1 MRKLLMQFDILKI
14 VVPILLLFIHLK
26 SFAQINIKSDTIY
39 ISISQ
44 AEKRFIDSNLLLLA
58 AHYNVDAQIALIEQA
73 KVWDNPTL
81 NLDKVIAA
89 NGQFWPHGKN
99 PDGTYNGQ
107 YFIQVQQLIKTA
119 GKRGKLI
126 NMATSNAKLSE
137 LQLQDVIRNLR
148 YQLKTDYF
156 NILQQ
161 IEQKKIYE
169 GQQVQLKKLLTGM
182 EAQLNAGN
190 IAQKDYLRI
199 QALQI
204 SLDQDMT
211 DLNKQIA
218 DNQND
223 LKTLLQIRENVFI
236 KPTESFDK
244 LTPISNIVSNEI
256 LFDTGKV
263 HNPYF
268 QLQQIQTIYQQQN
281 LSYQKALKVPD
292 LTLGPNFDKN
302 SNFAPNYVGLGV
314 SIPLPILNTN
324 KGNIKSA
331 EFSVKQQQAFT
342 SNAETELKNN
352 ITNAYNKLL
361 LTLKQ
366 NNATQKEF
374 YEKYQLMYDHVLQ
387 SYQQKQINL
396 LEFLDFFNDYTDSQ
410 IRHLQQQLNLQL
422 SKEELNYQ
430 TGIEILK

>member
-1 MRKLLMQFDILKI
+1 MRKILYRLDNSKLI
-14 VVPILLLFIHLK
+14 ILLFLLIVNK
-26 SFAQINIKSDTIY
+26 QSVAQYYSKSDTIF
-39 ISISQ
+39 ISLPQ
-44 AEKRFIDSNLLLLA
+44 AETRFIDSNFLLLA
-58 AHYNVDAQIALIEQA
+58 GHYNVNAQKALIEQA

-89 NGQFWPHGKN
+89 NGQFLPHGKN
-99 PDGTYNGQ
+99 PDGSYNGQ

-119 GKRGKLI
+119 GKKGKLI
-126 NMATSNAKLSE
+126 NMAISNAKLSE
-137 LQLQDVIRNLR
+137 LQLQDVIRNLKF
-148 YQLKTDYF
+148 QLRSDYF
-156 NILQQ
+156 TILQQ

-169 GQQVQLKKLLTGM
+169 NQQLQLKKLLTGM

-211 DLNKQIA
+211 ELNKQIA

-223 LKTLLQIRENVFI
+223 LKTLLQIRENVFV
-236 KPTESFDK
+236 KPSEN
-244 LTPISNIVSNEI
+244 LTSINPISNIISNEI

-268 QLQQIQTIYQQQN
+268 QLQQIQTLYQQQN
-281 LSYQKALKVPD
+281 LSYQKSLRVPD
-292 LTLGPNFDKN
+292 LTLGPNFDRN
-302 SNFAPNYVGLGV
+302 SNYTPNYVGLGISV
-314 SIPLPILNTN
+314 PLPILNSN

-331 EFSVKQQQAFT
+331 EYSVKQQQALT
-342 SNAETELKNN
+342 SNVETELKNN
-352 ITNAYNKLL
+352 ITNAYSKLL

-366 NNATQKEF
+366 NSATQKEF
-374 YEKYQLMYDHVLQ
+374 YEKYQLMYNNVLQ

-410 IRHLQQQLNLQL
+410 VRHLQQQLNLRL
-422 SKEELNYQ
+422 SKEEVNYQ
-430 TGIEILK
+430 IGIDILK

>member
-1 MRKLLMQFDILKI
+1 MNKFIRRSVQFQLLIICLFLKQFT
-14 VVPILLLFIHLK
+14 
-26 SFAQINIKSDTIY
+26 SFAQQSVANDTL
-39 ISISQ
+39 SITLQQ
-44 AEKRFIDSNLLLLA
+44 AETRFLDSNFLLLA
-58 AHYNVDAQIALIEQA
+58 AHYNVEAQNALIEQA

-89 NGQFWPHGKN
+89 NGQFWPHGRN
-99 PDGTYNGQ
+99 ADGTYNGQ

-148 YQLKTDYF
+148 YQLRTDYF

-169 GQQVQLKKLLTGM
+169 RQQVQLKKLLTGM

-190 IAQKDYLRI
+190 IAQKDFLRI

-223 LKTLLQIRENVFI
+223 LKTLLQIRENVFV
-236 KPTESFDK
+236 KPSENFDK
-244 LTPISNIVSNEI
+244 LTPISNVVSNEI
-256 LFDTGKV
+256 LFDSGKV

-281 LSYQKALKVPD
+281 LIYQKSLRVPD

-302 SNFAPNYVGLGV
+302 SNFAPNYVGLGI
-314 SIPLPILNTN
+314 SIPLPILNSN

-331 EFSVKQQQAFT
+331 EYSFKQQQAFT

-410 IRHLQQQLNLQL
+410 VRHLQQQLNLQL

>member
-1 MRKLLMQFDILKI
+1 MKSIKPYFAFR
-14 VVPILLLFIHLK
+14 LLLSTIFLSNVSILC
-26 SFAQINIKSDTIY
+26 AQKINNTDT
-39 ISISQ
+39 ISISLKQ
-44 AEKRFIDSNLLLLA
+44 AETRFLDSNFLLLA
-58 AHYNVDAQIALIEQA
+58 GHFNVDAQNALIEQA
-73 KVWDNPTL
+73 KFWDNPIL

-89 NGQFWPHGKN
+89 HGQFWPTGKN
-99 PDGTYNGQ
+99 QDGTYNGQ
-107 YFIQVQQLIKTA
+107 YFVQVQQLIKTA

-148 YQLKTDYF
+148 YQLRTDYF
-156 NILQQ
+156 NIIQQ
-161 IEQKKIYE
+161 IEQRKIYE
-169 GQQVQLKKLLTGM
+169 GQQTQLNKLLYGM

-223 LKTLLQIRENVFI
+223 FKTLLQIRENVFV
-236 KPTESFDK
+236 KPTESFN
-244 LTPISNIVSNEI
+244 TMSPISNIISNEI
-256 LFDTGKV
+256 LFDSGKI

-268 QLQQIQTIYQQQN
+268 QLQRIQTLYQEQN
-281 LSYQKALKVPD
+281 LSYQKSLRVPD

-302 SNFAPNYVGLGV
+302 SNYAPNYFGLGI
-314 SIPLPILNTN
+314 SIPLPVLNTN

-331 EFSVKQQQAFT
+331 EYSVKQQQAFT

-352 ITNAYNKLL
+352 INNAYNKML

-366 NNATQKEF
+366 NNNTQKEF

-410 IRHLQQQLNLQL
+410 VRHLQQQLNLQL

-430 TGIEILK
+430 TGIDILK

>member
-1 MRKLLMQFDILKI
+1 MKKLLKQYVYFQFVATIC
-14 VVPILLLFIHLK
+14 LLFTTSESI
-26 SFAQINIKSDTIY
+26 AQNNGKSDTI
-39 ISISQ
+39 SISLQQ
-44 AEKRFIDSNLLLLA
+44 AETRFLDSNFLLLA
-58 AHYNVDAQIALIEQA
+58 GHYNVDAQNALIEQA

-81 NLDKVIAA
+81 NMDKVMAA
-89 NGQFWPHGKN
+89 NGQFLPHGKN

-107 YFIQVQQLIKTA
+107 YFVQVQQLIKTA

-126 NMATSNAKLSE
+126 NMATTNAKLSE

-148 YQLKTDYF
+148 YQLRTDYF

-169 GQQVQLKKLLTGM
+169 SQQLQLKKLLTGM

-211 DLNKQIA
+211 ELNKQIA

-223 LKTLLQIRENVFI
+223 FKTLLQIRENVFV
-236 KPTESFDK
+236 KPAENFNSM
-244 LTPISNIVSNEI
+244 PSISNIVSNEI

-268 QLQQIQTIYQQQN
+268 QLQQIQTHYQEQN
-281 LSYQKALKVPD
+281 LSYQKSLRVPD

-302 SNFAPNYVGLGV
+302 SNYAPNYVGLGI
-314 SIPLPILNTN
+314 SIPLPIVNSN

-331 EFSVKQQQAFT
+331 EYSLKQQEAFT

-352 ITNAYNKLL
+352 ISNAYNKLL

-366 NNATQKEF
+366 NNTTQKEF

-410 IRHLQQQLNLQL
+410 VRHLQQQLNLQL

-430 TGIEILK
+430 TGIDILK

>member
-1 MRKLLMQFDILKI
+1 MKKLIRHT
-14 VVPILLLFIHLK
+14 VSVLLLVTCIFFIHFK
-26 SFAQINIKSDTIY
+26 SFAQQSGTLDTL
-39 ISISQ
+39 SISLQQ
-44 AEKRFIDSNLLLLA
+44 AETRFLDSNFLLLA
-58 AHYNVDAQIALIEQA
+58 AHYNVDAQNALIEQA

-137 LQLQDVIRNLR
+137 LQLQDIIRNLR
-148 YQLKTDYF
+148 YQLRTDYF

-223 LKTLLQIRENVFI
+223 FKTLLQIRENVFV
-236 KPTESFDK
+236 KPAESFNNMS
-244 LTPISNIVSNEI
+244 PISTIVSNEI

-268 QLQQIQTIYQQQN
+268 QLQQIQTLYQQQN
-281 LSYQKALKVPD
+281 LSYQKSLRVPD

-314 SIPLPILNTN
+314 SIPLPILNSN

-331 EFSVKQQQAFT
+331 EYSAKQQQAFT

-352 ITNAYNKLL
+352 ISNAYNKLL

-374 YEKYQLMYDHVLQ
+374 YEKYQLMYDHILQ

-410 IRHLQQQLNLQL
+410 VRHLQQQLNLQL

-430 TGIEILK
+430 TGIDILK

>member
-1 MRKLLMQFDILKI
+1 MKKLLNRNIALK
-14 VVPILLLFIHLK
+14 LLLLLVILILHFE
-26 SFAQINIKSDTIY
+26 SFAQNILRADTL
-39 ISISQ
+39 SISLTQ
-44 AEKRFIDSNLLLLA
+44 AEKRFLDSNFLLLA
-58 AHYNVDAQIALIEQA
+58 SHYNVDAQNALIEQA
-73 KVWDNPTL
+73 KLWDNPTL

-89 NGQFWPHGKN
+89 HGQFWPTGKN

-148 YQLKTDYF
+148 YQLRTNYY

-169 GQQVQLKKLLTGM
+169 SQQIQLKKLLTGM

-211 DLNKQIA
+211 ELNKQME

-223 LKTLLQIRENVFI
+223 FKTILQIRENVFV
-236 KPTESFDK
+236 KPAENFNK
-244 LTPISNIVSNEI
+244 MAPISNIVSNEI
-256 LFDTGKV
+256 LFDTGKI

-268 QLQQIQTIYQQQN
+268 QLQQIQTLYQQQN
-281 LSYQKALKVPD
+281 LSYQKSLRVPD
-292 LTLGPNFDKN
+292 VTIGPNFDKN
-302 SNFAPNYVGLGV
+302 SNFAPNYVGLGISV
-314 SIPLPILNTN
+314 PLPVLNTN

-331 EFSVKQQQAFT
+331 EYSVKQQQAFT

-352 ITNAYNKLL
+352 ISNAYNKLL

-366 NNATQKEF
+366 NNSIQKEF

-410 IRHLQQQLNLQL
+410 VRHLQQQLNLQL

-430 TGIEILK
+430 TGIDILK

>member
-268 QLQQIQTIYQQQN
+268 QLQQMEHI
-281 LSYQKALKVPD
+281 
-292 LTLGPNFDKN
+292 
-302 SNFAPNYVGLGV
+302 
-314 SIPLPILNTN
+314 
-324 KGNIKSA
+324 
-331 EFSVKQQQAFT
+331 
-342 SNAETELKNN
+342 
-352 ITNAYNKLL
+352 
-361 LTLKQ
+361 
-366 NNATQKEF
+366 
-374 YEKYQLMYDHVLQ
+374 
-387 SYQQKQINL
+387 
-396 LEFLDFFNDYTDSQ
+396 
-410 IRHLQQQLNLQL
+410 
-422 SKEELNYQ
+422 
-430 TGIEILK
+430 

>member
-1 MRKLLMQFDILKI
+1 MKSIKQYFDLRLFLIFISLSN
-14 VVPILLLFIHLK
+14 VDLLFAQK
-26 SFAQINIKSDTIY
+26 SNTTDT
-39 ISISQ
+39 ISISIQQ
-44 AEKRFIDSNLLLLA
+44 AETRFLDSNFLLLA
-58 AHYNVDAQIALIEQA
+58 GHYNVDAQNALIEQA

-81 NLDKVIAA
+81 NMDKVIAA
-89 NGQFWPHGKN
+89 NGQFLPHGKN

-107 YFIQVQQLIKTA
+107 YFIQIQQLIKTA

-148 YQLKTDYF
+148 YQLRTDYF

-169 GQQVQLKKLLTGM
+169 GQQTQLKKLLYGM

-211 DLNKQIA
+211 DLNKQIE

-223 LKTLLQIRENVFI
+223 FKTLLQIRENVFV
-236 KPTESFDK
+236 KPAESFNSMSPV
-244 LTPISNIVSNEI
+244 TNIVSNEI

-268 QLQQIQTIYQQQN
+268 QLQQIQTLYQQQN
-281 LSYQKALKVPD
+281 LSYQKSLRVPD

-302 SNFAPNYVGLGV
+302 SNFAPNYFGLGI
-314 SIPLPILNTN
+314 SIPLPVLNTN

-342 SNAETELKNN
+342 GNAETELKNN
-352 ITNAYNKLL
+352 ISNAYNKLL
-361 LTLKQ
+361 LILKL
-366 NNATQKEF
+366 NNKTQKEF

-410 IRHLQQQLNLQL
+410 VRHLQQQLSLQL

-430 TGIEILK
+430 TGIDILK

>member
-1 MRKLLMQFDILKI
+1 MEKI
-14 VVPILLLFIHLK
+14 KTSLAFKIIVIAVLSTLTGVL
-26 SFAQINIKSDTIY
+26 FAQNNKTSDTL
-39 ISISQ
+39 SISLLQ
-44 AEKRFIDSNLLLLA
+44 AESRFLDSNFLLLA
-58 AHYNVDAQIALIEQA
+58 AHYNVDAQNALIEQSR
-73 KVWDNPTL
+73 VWDNPTL

-89 NGQFWPHGKN
+89 NGQFLPHGKN

-126 NMATSNAKLSE
+126 NLATSNAKLSE

-148 YQLKTDYF
+148 YQLRTDYF

-161 IEQKKIYE
+161 VEQKKIYE

-223 LKTLLQIRENVFI
+223 LKTLLQIRENVFV
-236 KPTESFDK
+236 KPTESFNT
-244 LTPISNIVSNEI
+244 LTPISIVVSNEI

-281 LSYQKALKVPD
+281 LSYQKSLRVPD

-302 SNFAPNYVGLGV
+302 SNFAPNYFGLGI

-331 EFSVKQQQAFT
+331 EYIVKQQQAFT

-352 ITNAYNKLL
+352 ISNAYNKLL

-366 NNATQKEF
+366 NNKTQNEF

-410 IRHLQQQLNLQL
+410 VRHLQQQLNLQL
-422 SKEELNYQ
+422 SKEELNYH
-430 TGIEILK
+430 TGIDILK

>member
-1 MRKLLMQFDILKI
+1 MKYTLPNFRCY
-14 VVPILLLFIHLK
+14 ILLIGFLLLHVHDLYSQNANKI
-26 SFAQINIKSDTIY
+26 DTL
-39 ISISQ
+39 SISLKQ
-44 AEKRFIDSNLLLLA
+44 AEIRFIDSNFLLLA
-58 AHYNVDAQIALIEQA
+58 AHYNVDAQNALIEQA
-73 KVWDNPTL
+73 KLWDNPTL

-89 NGQFWPHGKN
+89 NGQFLPHGKN

-107 YFIQVQQLIKTA
+107 YFVQVQQLIRTA

-137 LQLQDVIRNLR
+137 LQLQDVIRNLK
-148 YQLKTDYF
+148 YQLRTDYF
-156 NILQQ
+156 NIVQQ
-161 IEQKKIYE
+161 IEQEKIYE
-169 GQQVQLKKLLTGM
+169 NQQLQLKKLLLGM

-204 SLDQDMT
+204 SLEQDIT
-211 DLNKQIA
+211 ELKKQIA
-218 DNQND
+218 DNQSD
-223 LKTLLQIRENVFI
+223 IKTLLQIRENVFV
-236 KPTESFDK
+236 KPSEHLNSFS
-244 LTPISNIVSNEI
+244 PISTIVSNEI
-256 LFDTGKV
+256 LFNTGKI

-268 QLQQIQTIYQQQN
+268 QLQQIQTLYQQQN
-281 LSYQKALKVPD
+281 LSYQKSLRIPD
-292 LTLGPNFDKN
+292 LTLGPNFDRN
-302 SNFAPNYVGLGV
+302 SNYAPNYVGLGI
-314 SIPLPILNTN
+314 SIPLPILNSN

-331 EFSVKQQQAFT
+331 EFGLKQQQAFT

-352 ITNAYNKLL
+352 ISNAYNKLV
-361 LTLKQ
+361 LTIQQ
-366 NNATQKEF
+366 NNNSQVEF
-374 YEKYQLMYDHVLQ
+374 YAKYQSMYDHVLQ

-430 TGIEILK
+430 TGIDIIK